1 MSHIRF
7 KVPQELAELALQAL
21 ETAADSGKVRR
32 GTNEATKAIERSTA
46 VLVYIAEDVQPP
58 EVIVHL
64 PLLCEEKNIPFVVSW
79 DFPVMTF
86 GWGTQWLKKYTE
98 YFNKKG
104 NNAFSI
110 ARLSLQNYSKWE
122 QQVDAWMK
130 PVIQSKK
137 YPDWLKQE
145 TCKDG

>member
-21 ETAADSGKVRR
+21 EIAADSGKVRR

-64 PLLCEEKNIPFVVSW
+64 PLLCDEKNIPAPAEG
-79 DFPVMTF
+79 FPPKLVAGGKFTYN
-86 GWGTQWLKKYTE
+86 TK
-98 YFNKKG
+98 
-104 NNAFSI
+104 
-110 ARLSLQNYSKWE
+110 
-122 QQVDAWMK
+122 
-130 PVIQSKK
+130 
-137 YPDWLKQE
+137 
-145 TCKDG
+145 